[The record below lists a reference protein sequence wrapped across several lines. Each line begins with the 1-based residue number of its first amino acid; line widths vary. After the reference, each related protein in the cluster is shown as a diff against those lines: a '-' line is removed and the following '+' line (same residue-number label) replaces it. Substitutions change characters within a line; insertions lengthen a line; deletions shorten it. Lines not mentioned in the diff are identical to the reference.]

1 MALTGPEDRYY
12 VYENRLASFQGAQPV
27 TKRRASNA
35 SSRAPKALH
44 WPHKSLSPVDLA
56 KAGFFFEPFP
66 GSPDNVVCF
75 LCDKALDG
83 WEEDD
88 KPLEEHLRHS
98 PTCGWAI
105 MAAIEADLGDFGK
118 VHPLDPA
125 MIEARKET
133 FGGKWPYESKK
144 GFKCKTKQLAEAG
157 WKYTPTLESDDMATC
172 AYCHLALDGWE
183 SGDKPIDEHH
193 KRSPDCAFFE
203 LISQYP
209 PPKKASKA
217 KAARISKASR
227 LSIQSVATVAT
238 AVSDHHSIADMTAD
252 QDDSVM
258 TTASAMTQGGKKAT
272 KGKKTAAT
280 KTRKTRAKKDEAVEV
295 LEDAPEPVQ
304 EAPPKPTRG
313 RKRASDAVED
323 SAATNAEAPPPKK
336 ARATRV
342 RANTV
347 DQAAAPAASQD
358 TEMAEVAAPVKAPA
372 KKKGRASTAKPRK
385 VSQSSVRSQASTA
398 SLRANID
405 DDAEIDR
412 QLQADLERPL
422 TDDENVVAD
431 SDSEKRQPPAPPKG
445 RTKKTAASK
454 KNTQSQKEQQ
464 SEAFAML
471 DPSPVEPSEAE
482 VEADL
487 KALEAEVASQ
497 ELPATEDLVVPKK
510 GRKTG
515 TRKASKQTKKVKEP
529 APSSDPIDELM
540 EDVAPAPEPTRVPA
554 TVPAPN
560 PAAVTKP
567 KAAAEPSRQS
577 DVGPIV
583 EDAQDHDAS
592 TATVVNSTAGQPEKR
607 GRGRPPKRKTG
618 SQGIVA
624 ESEPRRSSGIPVK
637 IEVQIESHRAGE
649 PLPASHETPAKV
661 ARKPV
666 SAQSPL
672 SRPSPIPARSFAPS
686 PATAASRGLT
696 SIPRPAR
703 ALPSLPPKS
712 DDQPE
717 APATPPRAN
726 NAPSASAKQAT
737 LSPSQT
743 PQSSDA
749 ENQAPSAK
757 PATSAI
763 PKRVV
768 LAPVAATPMRGSPSK
783 RNVVAGLQSTTPW
796 TAVDLDM
803 IFSPLE
809 EKENGV
815 AKLLRKGSELTSPEK
830 RMTVEEWIYHNAGL
844 AEQKLKHE
852 CETMVSAFENE
863 GTRALRVLEGLVVD

>member
-75 LCDKALDG
+75 LCDKSLDG

-88 KPLEEHLRHS
+88 KPLEEHLKHS

-125 MIEARKET
+125 MVEARKET
-133 FGGKWPYESKK
+133 FRGKWPYESKK

-217 KAARISKASR
+217 KGARVSKASR
-227 LSIQSVATVAT
+227 LSMQSVATVAT
-238 AVSDHHSIADMTAD
+238 AVSDHHSIADITAD
-252 QDDSVM
+252 HDDSVM
-258 TTASAMTQGGKKAT
+258 TTTSVMTQGGKKAA
-272 KGKKTAAT
+272 KGKKAAAP

-295 LEDAPEPVQ
+295 LEDAPELIQ
-304 EAPPKPTRG
+304 EAPVKPTRG
-313 RKRASDAVED
+313 RKRGSDAVED
-323 SAATNAEAPPPKK
+323 SAAANAEAPPPKK
-336 ARATRV
+336 RATRV

-347 DQAAAPAASQD
+347 DQATAPAASQD
-358 TEMAEVAAPVKAPA
+358 AEMADAAPAKPLP
-372 KKKGRASTAKPRK
+372 KKKGRASAAKPRK
-385 VSQSSVRSQASTA
+385 ASQSSLRSQASTA
-398 SLRANID
+398 SLRANVD

-412 QLQADLERPL
+412 QLQADLERQL
-422 TDDENVVAD
+422 TDDENLAGD
-431 SDSEKRQPPAPPKG
+431 SDLESQQAPVPAKG
-445 RTKKTAASK
+445 RAKKAT
-454 KNTQSQKEQQ
+454 TSQKKSAPSQKQQQ
-464 SEAFAML
+464 SEAYAML
-471 DPSPVEPSEAE
+471 DPSPVEPNDAE
-482 VEADL
+482 VEADFR
-487 KALEAEVASQ
+487 ALEAEVQSQ
-497 ELPATEDLVVPKK
+497 EPPAAEELVVPKK
-510 GRKTG
+510 GRKAG
-515 TRKASKQTKKVKEP
+515 VRKASKQTKKAKEP
-529 APSSDPIDELM
+529 VPSSDPVDELM
-540 EDVAPAPEPTRVPA
+540 EDVAPAPEPA
-554 TVPAPN
+554 LASAPL
-560 PAAVTKP
+560 P
-567 KAAAEPSRQS
+567 KATATAKTNSTAEPARQS
-577 DVGPIV
+577 DARPTLEEV
-583 EDAQDHDAS
+583 EDANTS
-592 TATVVNSTAGQPEKR
+592 TATVVNNATSQPEKR

-618 SQGIVA
+618 SQSA
-624 ESEPRRSSGIPVK
+624 APEPEPRRSSGVPVK
-637 IEVQIESHRAGE
+637 IEVQIGTHRAGE
-649 PLPASHETPAKV
+649 PFPGSQETPGKI
-661 ARKPV
+661 ARKPL
-666 SAQSPL
+666 APQSPL
-672 SRPSPIPARSFAPS
+672 PRPSPVPVRPFAPS
-686 PATAASRGLT
+686 PATAASRGLM
-696 SIPRPAR
+696 SLPRPAR
-703 ALPSLPPKS
+703 ALPSLPPQS
-712 DDQPE
+712 DDHPE
-717 APATPPRAN
+717 PPATPRATA
-726 NAPSASAKQAT
+726 APSASAKQAT

-749 ENQAPSAK
+749 ENQPPSSK
-757 PATSAI
+757 PAASAM

-768 LAPVAATPMRGSPSK
+768 LAPVTATPMRGSPSK

-803 IFSPLE
+803 IFSPSE

-815 AKLLRKGSELTSPEK
+815 TKLLRKGSELTSPEK

-844 AEQKLKHE
+844 AEQQLKRE
-852 CETMVSAFENE
+852 CEAMVQTFENE
-863 GTRALRVLEGLVVD
+863 GSRAMRVLEGLVID

>member
-1 MALTGPEDRYY
+1 
-12 VYENRLASFQGAQPV
+12 
-27 TKRRASNA
+27 
-35 SSRAPKALH
+35 
-44 WPHKSLSPVDLA
+44 
-56 KAGFFFEPFP
+56 
-66 GSPDNVVCF
+66 
-75 LCDKALDG
+75 
-83 WEEDD
+83 
-88 KPLEEHLRHS
+88 
-98 PTCGWAI
+98 
-105 MAAIEADLGDFGK
+105 
-118 VHPLDPA
+118 
-125 MIEARKET
+125 
-133 FGGKWPYESKK
+133 
-144 GFKCKTKQLAEAG
+144 
-157 WKYTPTLESDDMATC
+157 MATC

-183 SGDKPIDEHH
+183 SGDKPMSVPFIFADPHSRLTLYSDEHH

-217 KAARISKASR
+217 KAARVSKASR
-227 LSIQSVATVAT
+227 LSTQSVATVAT

-252 QDDSVM
+252 HDDSVM
-258 TTASAMTQGGKKAT
+258 TTSSAMTQGGKRAT
-272 KGKKTAAT
+272 KGKKAAAT
-280 KTRKTRAKKDEAVEV
+280 KTRKTRAKKEEAVEV

-313 RKRASDAVED
+313 RKRVSDAVED

-336 ARATRV
+336 RATRV

-372 KKKGRASTAKPRK
+372 KKGRASAAKPRK

-412 QLQADLERPL
+412 QLQADLERQL
-422 TDDENVVAD
+422 TDDENLVAG
-431 SDSEKRQPPAPPKG
+431 SDSERRQAPAPPKG
-445 RTKKTAASK
+445 RTKKAAASK

-471 DPSPVEPSEAE
+471 DPSPVEPNEAE
-482 VEADL
+482 VEADF
-487 KALEAEVASQ
+487 KALEAEVAAQ
-497 ELPATEDLVVPKK
+497 ELPATEELVVPKK

-515 TRKASKQTKKVKEP
+515 ARKVSKQTKKVKEP
-529 APSSDPIDELM
+529 APSSDLTDELM
-540 EDVAPAPEPTRVPA
+540 EDVALAPEPPRVPA
-554 TVPAPN
+554 PVPV
-560 PAAVTKP
+560 AVTKT
-567 KAAAEPSRQS
+567 KATVEPSRQS
-577 DVGPIV
+577 GAGSAV
-583 EDAQDHDAS
+583 EDAQDPGAS
-592 TATVVNSTAGQPEKR
+592 TATIVNSAAGQPEKR

-618 SQGIVA
+618 SQGTVA
-624 ESEPRRSSGIPVK
+624 EPEPRRSSGIPVK
-637 IEVQIESHRAGE
+637 IEVQIGSHRAGE
-649 PLPASHETPAKV
+649 PLPASHETPGKIV
-661 ARKPV
+661 RKPV

-672 SRPSPIPARSFAPS
+672 SGPSPVPVHQFAPS

-703 ALPSLPPKS
+703 ALPSLPPQS
-712 DDQPE
+712 DGQPE
-717 APATPPRAN
+717 APATPPRAS
-726 NAPSASAKQAT
+726 NAASASAKQAT

-749 ENQAPSAK
+749 ENQPPSSK
-757 PATSAI
+757 PAASAV
-763 PKRVV
+763 PKRVL

-803 IFSPLE
+803 IFSPAE

-852 CETMVSAFENE
+852 CETMVSSFENE
-863 GTRALRVLEGLVVD
+863 GSRALRVLEGLVVD

>member
-1 MALTGPEDRYY
+1 MALTSPEDRYY

-44 WPHKSLSPVDLA
+44 WPHRSLSPVDLA
-56 KAGFFFEPFP
+56 RAGFFFEPFP

-75 LCDKALDG
+75 LCDKSLDG

-88 KPLEEHLRHS
+88 KPLEEHLKHS

-105 MAAIEADLGDFGK
+105 MAAIEVDLGDFGK

-183 SGDKPIDEHH
+183 AGDKPIEEHQ

-203 LISQYP
+203 LIGQYP
-209 PPKKASKA
+209 PPKKASRA
-217 KAARISKASR
+217 KAARVSKASR

-238 AVSDHHSIADMTAD
+238 AVSDRHSIADITANH
-252 QDDSVM
+252 DDSIM

-272 KGKKTAAT
+272 KGKKAAAT
-280 KTRKTRAKKDEAVEV
+280 KTRKTRAKKEEAVEV

-304 EAPPKPTRG
+304 EPPPKPARG

-323 SAATNAEAPPPKK
+323 SAATNADAPPPKK
-336 ARATRV
+336 RAARV

-347 DQAAAPAASQD
+347 DQAAAPAVSQD
-358 TEMAEVAAPVKAPA
+358 TEMADAVPA
-372 KKKGRASTAKPRK
+372 KPPTKKGRASAAKPRK
-385 VSQSSVRSQASTA
+385 VSQSSLRSQASTA
-398 SLRANID
+398 SLRANIK

-412 QLQADLERPL
+412 QLQADLESQL
-422 TDDENVVAD
+422 TDTEDLAAD
-431 SDSEKRQPPAPPKG
+431 SDSERRQAPPPPKG
-445 RTKKTAASK
+445 RPKKAAASK

-464 SEAFAML
+464 SEAYAML
-471 DPSPVEPSEAE
+471 DPTPLEPNEAE
-482 VEADL
+482 VEADFR
-487 KALEAEVASQ
+487 ALEAEVASQ
-497 ELPATEDLVVPKK
+497 EPPPAEELMLPKK
-510 GRKTG
+510 GRKAGG
-515 TRKASKQTKKVKEP
+515 TRKVSKQTKKVKEP
-529 APSSDPIDELM
+529 VPSSDPVDELM
-540 EDVAPAPEPTRVPA
+540 EDAEPAAITAPAPEPTRA
-554 TVPAPN
+554 PAPA
-560 PAAVTKP
+560 PAPKLITVASTKVT
-567 KAAAEPSRQS
+567 ADPSRQS
-577 DVGPIV
+577 GARSAV
-583 EDAQDHDAS
+583 EEAQDPDAS
-592 TATVVNSTAGQPEKR
+592 TATVQPEKR
-607 GRGRPPKRKTG
+607 GRGRPPKRKTS
-618 SQGIVA
+618 SQGTVA
-624 ESEPRRSSGIPVK
+624 EPEPRRSSGTPVK
-637 IEVQIESHRAGE
+637 IEVQIGSHRAGE
-649 PLPASHETPAKV
+649 HFPAPQETPGKIS
-661 ARKPV
+661 RKPV
-666 SAQSPL
+666 TAQSPL
-672 SRPSPIPARSFAPS
+672 SRPSPVPVRTFAPS
-686 PATAASRGLT
+686 LATAANRGPT

-703 ALPSLPPKS
+703 ALPSLPPQS
-712 DDQPE
+712 DDHSE
-717 APATPPRAN
+717 RPATPRAN

-749 ENQAPSAK
+749 ENQPPSSK
-757 PATSAI
+757 PAASAM

-803 IFSPLE
+803 IFSPTE
-809 EKENGV
+809 EKENGI

-830 RMTVEEWIYHNAGL
+830 RMTVEEWIYHNAGQ

-852 CETMVSAFENE
+852 CEAMVSAFENE
-863 GTRALRVLEGLVVD
+863 GSRALRVLEGLVVD